1 MGADNLFPLADPV
14 GLLFGKQDQAEFVFD
29 FFQQDRDFIAR
40 DRGNFP
46 LVDRHDTF
54 ALIANVD
61 QNFFAFN
68 ANDGSFQNCVN
79 VITFIATIV
88 EMVQTPFFEV
98 LGLGQRD
105 VGGQLEFFVADVKF
119 T

>member
-1 MGADNLFPLADPV
+1 MGADDLFPLADPV
-14 GLLFGKQDQAEFVFD
+14 GFLFGQQDQAEFVFD
-29 FFQQDRDFIAR
+29 FFQQDRDLIAG

-46 LVDRHDTF
+46 LVDWHDPF

-61 QNFFAFN
+61 QNFFAIN
-68 ANDGSFQNCVN
+68 ANDRSYQNRVD
-79 VITFIATIV
+79 VITIIATVI
-88 EMVQTPFFEV
+88 EMVQAPFFEV

-105 VGGQLEFFVADVKF
+105 VSCQLEFFVADVKF